1 MTHWIRMVG
10 AASVWTAQSP
20 ARLFSL
26 WSREFVDARIILEQR
41 GELKYYDIEARWQ
54 RLAVRSVLVLLSLM
68 VIALAVALAFASVLH
83 AGKMRLEQSHREIY
97 GALLMGTSDV
107 SISEVP
113 EINQEDMFNLALVIR
128 ERDLEIRSLVGT
140 ATENLSSENRSLKS
154 RLDGSGLTAKTIS
167 IIQSSGAIGGFSPE
181 VGSASHSLVRGQFA
195 EEASKNRDLKDVL
208 LALPSSMPVGAH
220 DVTSTF
226 GVRNHPLQRTP
237 KFHAGVDLVPHS
249 DDRVYATRAGKVVL
263 ARYNGSYGNT
273 VIVRHNRGI
282 ESLYAHLDRIDVAEG
297 DEVDSS
303 TVLGMV
309 GNTGAS
315 TGKHLHFEISV
326 GGFPVDPL
334 RVIKTANY
342 VQQIKD

>member
-1 MTHWIRMVG
+1 MTGWMRMMG
-10 AASVWTAQSP
+10 TATVWTAQSP
-20 ARLFSL
+20 ARVLSL

-54 RLAVRSVLVLLSLM
+54 RLAVRSVLVLMSL
-68 VIALAVALAFASVLH
+68 VVLALTVALGIAAVLH
-83 AGKMRLEQSHREIY
+83 NGKVRLEQSHREIY
-97 GALLMGTSDV
+97 SALLMGTADV
-107 SISEVP
+107 GMPEVQ
-113 EINQEDMFNLALVIR
+113 EMSQEDMFNLAIVIR
-128 ERDLEIRSLVGT
+128 ERDLEIRSLVGS
-140 ATENLSSENRSLKS
+140 ATENLSSENKSLKS

-181 VGSASHSLVRGQFA
+181 AGSLSSSLVRGPFA
-195 EEASKNRDLKDVL
+195 EEASKNRELKDVL
-208 LALPSSMPVGAH
+208 MALPSTMPVRAH

-226 GVRNHPLQRTP
+226 GVRNHPLHKQPR
-237 KFHAGVDLVPHS
+237 FHAGVDLVPHS

-273 VIVRHNRGI
+273 VIVRHDRGI
-282 ESLYAHLDRIDVAEG
+282 ESLYAHLDRIDVTEG

-303 TVLGMV
+303 SVLGLV